1 MPELSEFPSAE
12 MQFDR
17 DAKIVGNI
25 DEVLDVANGPCTDLI
40 VMSHGWN
47 NDAREARELYAK
59 LAASMRAV
67 LNEGRIPALQ
77 NRKIALV
84 GVLWPSKKFAEE
96 DGSFGGAAG
105 AGSPAKT
112 LEVIDQI
119 NGLRDVFPD
128 RKSQKTLDSLVALVP
143 QLEDQATARKKF
155 ADQVRT
161 LVNPDAAD
169 DEDATKDLLDAD
181 GGELMDRLAK
191 PIKIQGPRGGR
202 QGGAA
207 GADGG
212 GGAAGLGDLLRGPL
226 GAAKRLLNFTTFF
239 EMKARAGDIG
249 ARGVAPV
256 IAQIMAARPG
266 LKVHLL
272 GHSFGARVVS
282 ASAKQLP
289 QDSVASII
297 LLQGAFSH
305 HGFARDFEPGRN
317 GFFREVVDKKIVR
330 GPMVITKTV
339 NDKAVG
345 LAYAVASRISN
356 EAAAGVGDAG
366 DKFGGIGRNGAVR
379 TAEAK
384 DGKLLAVG
392 GAYAFQPRVLHNLL
406 ADEFIKDHSD
416 VKGQQVAY
424 AVLSAVATT

>member
-155 ADQVRT
+155 ADQLRT

-305 HGFARDFEPGRN
+305 HGFARVPHLDRSGGRRRRRGGQVRRNRSQRRGEN
-317 GFFREVVDKKIVR
+317 GRSQGRETSRGRRRVR
-330 GPMVITKTV
+330 IPAARPAQSARRRVHQGPLGREGSAGRLRSAFCGRHDLTRLELDAHVTRC
-339 NDKAVG
+339 
-345 LAYAVASRISN
+345 SR
-356 EAAAGVGDAG
+356 D
-366 DKFGGIGRNGAVR
+366 
-379 TAEAK
+379 
-384 DGKLLAVG
+384 
-392 GAYAFQPRVLHNLL
+392 
-406 ADEFIKDHSD
+406 
-416 VKGQQVAY
+416 
-424 AVLSAVATT
+424 

>member
-25 DEVLDVANGPCTDLI
+25 DEVLNLANGPVTDLI

-47 NDAREARELYAK
+47 NDAREARELYEK
-59 LAASMRAV
+59 LAASMRSV
-67 LNEGRIPALQ
+67 LKEGRVPALQ
-77 NRKIALV
+77 NRKIGLV

-105 AGSPAKT
+105 AGSPAKAQ
-112 LEVIDQI
+112 EVIDDI
-119 NGLRDVFPD
+119 NDLREVFPD
-128 RKSQKTLDSLVALVP
+128 PEAQKTLDSLVALVP

-155 ADQVRT
+155 ADQLRT
-161 LVNPDAAD
+161 LLNPEAAD

-191 PIKIQGPRGGR
+191 PIRLPGRGGQ

-207 GADGG
+207 GADGR

-256 IAQIMAARPG
+256 IAQIKAARPD

-282 ASAKQLP
+282 AAAKQLP
-289 QDSVASII
+289 QDSVASLT

-305 HGFARDFEPGRN
+305 HGFARAFEPGRN

-330 GPMVITKTV
+330 GPMVITKTA

-366 DKFGGIGRNGAVR
+366 DKFGGIGRNGAVK
-379 TAEAK
+379 TPEAK

-406 ADEFIKDHSD
+406 ADDFIKDHSD
-416 VKGQQVAY
+416 VKGPQVAY
-424 AVLSAVATT
+424 AVLSALATT

>member
-1 MPELSEFPSAE
+1 MPELSQFPSAE

-17 DAKIVGNI
+17 DGNIVGSI
-25 DEVLDVANGPCTDLI
+25 EGVLDVAKRPCTDLI

-47 NDAREARELYAK
+47 NEAREARELYAK

-67 LNEGRIPALQ
+67 LQHGRIPALQ
-77 NRKIALV
+77 DRKIALV
-84 GVLWPSKKFAEE
+84 GVVWPSKKFAEE

-105 AGSPAKT
+105 AGSPAKAR
-112 LEVIDQI
+112 EVIDQI

-128 RKSQKTLDSLVALVP
+128 RESQRTLDSLAALVP

-155 ADQVRT
+155 ADEIRT
-161 LVNPDAAD
+161 LVNPAAAD
-169 DEDATKDLLDAD
+169 DEDATKDLLVAD

-191 PIKIQGPRGGR
+191 PIKIQGPRRG
-202 QGGAA
+202 QQDGAA
-207 GADGG
+207 GADGV

-239 EMKARAGDIG
+239 EMKARAGVIG

-256 IAQIMAARPG
+256 LVTIRGARPD
-266 LKVHLL
+266 LNVHLV

-282 ASAKQLP
+282 AAAKQLP
-289 QDSVASII
+289 KDSVATIT

-330 GPMVITKTV
+330 GPIIITKTA

-345 LAYAVASRISN
+345 LAYAVASRVSN
-356 EAAAGVGDAG
+356 DAAAGVGDAG
-366 DKFGGIGRNGAVR
+366 DKFGGIGRNGAVK

-384 DGKLLAVG
+384 DGQLLAVG
-392 GAYAFQPRVLHNLL
+392 GGYAFQPRALHNLL
-406 ADEFIKDHSD
+406 ADEFVKDHSD
-416 VKGQQVAY
+416 VKGPQVAY